1 MQSVLAGEDWGIL
14 VESSGVLGKVHSNV
28 RGFNTPVVIACLQD
42 CTGSM
47 LAPQSLPVS
56 YSVHFCRQGKSA
68 SAGGAT
74 QSHWCI
80 GMDMVRSALEKE
92 ENALE

>member
-1 MQSVLAGEDWGIL
+1 MQSVLAGDDGGIS
-14 VESSGVLGKVHSNV
+14 VESSGGIRKSAQRRKRVY
-28 RGFNTPVVIACLQD
+28 TPVDIACLQD